1 MLNKKLLAAKLANA
15 DTDTQNKYTRNVSS
29 IALGNY
35 SVDYIVVRVMF
46 TAASQAIKSEIANAK
61 MRNAIYS
68 STLTFSA
75 KHTEN
80 RCIPTN

>member
-46 TAASQAIKSEIANAK
+46 TAAS
-61 MRNAIYS
+61 
-68 STLTFSA
+68 
-75 KHTEN
+75 
-80 RCIPTN
+80 